1 MQFRGIALAA
11 MLAPV
16 TFAGVAQATSTPT
29 VTFAQVND
37 TDSNNGLTFTNDGVS
52 SATLNTSVATGDMV
66 NFTYENVAN
75 LPSYLSGQLSAV
87 ELINNGAGV
96 TTTAQASGNGGYDLQ
111 TFNSPFT
118 ISYLLAGR
126 AAGQNNLLTVTITPK
141 VTGGNG
147 MTIIGPDGG
156 QSFSSSATNQ
166 ANASYTETFS
176 SDFVKFQANSTLT
189 AGWVSSALNP
199 DLEIDPDGLLSDFT
213 ADIVATF
220 SSNPPPAFIPE
231 PATFA
236 LLGVGLVGLT
246 MASRRRSRFG

>member
-1 MQFRGIALAA
+1 MKVHGIALAA
-11 MLAPV
+11 LLAPV
-16 TFAGVAQATSTPT
+16 TFIGVAQAASSPT

-37 TDSNNGLTFTNDGVS
+37 TASSDGLTLTNNGVS

-66 NFTYENVAN
+66 SFTYENVAN
-75 LPSYLSGQLSAV
+75 LPNYLSGQLSAV
-87 ELINNGAGV
+87 ELINNSAGV
-96 TTTAQASGNGGYDLQ
+96 TTTAQASGGNGGYDVQ
-111 TFNSPFT
+111 AFNSPFT

-126 AAGQNNLLTVTITPK
+126 ATGQNNLLTVTITPK
-141 VTGGNG
+141 LAGGNG

-176 SDFVKFQANSTLT
+176 SDFLKFQANSTLT

-231 PATFA
+231 PGTVA
-236 LLGVGLVGLT
+236 LLGAGLAGLT
-246 MASRRRSRFG
+246 MVLRRRRA

>member
-1 MQFRGIALAA
+1 MQVRGVALAA
-11 MLAPV
+11 MVASV
-16 TFAGVAQATSTPT
+16 TSGGMAQAASSQTI
-29 VTFAQVND
+29 TFAQVND
-37 TDSNNGLTFTNDGVS
+37 TATSDGLTLTNNGVN
-52 SATLNTSVATGDMV
+52 SATLNTSVASGDVV

-75 LPSYLSGQLSAV
+75 LPSYLTGQLSAV

-96 TTTAQASGNGGYDLQ
+96 TTTAQASGGNGGYDVQ
-111 TFNSPFT
+111 AFNSPFT

-141 VTGGNG
+141 SASGNG

-166 ANASYTETFS
+166 PNASYTETFS
-176 SDFVKFQANSTLT
+176 SDFLKFQANSTLT

-220 SSNPPPAFIPE
+220 SSNPPPAYIPE
-231 PATFA
+231 PGTFA
-236 LLGVGLVGLT
+236 LLGAGVAGLT
-246 MASRRRSRFG
+246 MVSRRRRA